1 MKQELKYNY
10 MNKHLG
16 ILLMSLELSI
26 NRPRLKSFP
35 DFVLERKSLLY
46 LKALRYDHQHRQFA
60 AVCRHLTN
68 NDHLVDET
76 IL

>member
-26 NRPRLKSFP
+26 NRPRLKSIP
-35 DFVLERKSLLY
+35 DFALERKSLLY
-46 LKALRYDHQHRQFA
+46 LKALRYDHHRRQFA